1 MEWLRNFSDLGV
13 NMKSIRKSLLSIII
27 ALAMVI
33 TSAAFPGVKL
43 LQEETVH
50 VSAAGA
56 HTHTGALGGTGEHA
70 GWEELTVNNGVL
82 YHGGTRCGEE
92 NEDGCYYYVLPAG
105 SYYLGGDL
113 TLTDYSILVKAG
125 TVNLCLNGH
134 ELMFKANRYMKS
146 AIQIGSYIG
155 DQWSADAVFCLYDE
169 SGNHGG
175 IISNG
180 TVSRGVLEYHKIG
193 LNGEPSFNG
202 AFTMNGGSISGF
214 EGVGVELYV
223 TGAGHAS
230 SFTMNGGI
238 ICNNGSYGV
247 EVGGDFNFTMTGGII
262 SGNYTGP
269 SNDQV
274 NVLNDGRFTMN
285 GGTVVGG
292 IRVIG
297 SGTMTGE
304 FAIIN
309 LNANNGSNTS
319 ITQYVAKNTDTALAE
334 NPFTYTG
341 YSFDNWTTAAD
352 GSGNAYAAGADI
364 RISSNTT
371 LYAHWTPGPDGNPY
385 APLIPTDSDT
395 AQQVAD
401 KKVTF
406 NSRQWYIINDNSSSA
421 MAGSLTLFAVNNFI
435 KMAFDDDN
443 NDGDGYSNDY
453 SASTVKTYLD
463 NVTSPNGAF
472 ANVADAINEINLT
485 DVNVTGA
492 KLYLLSYNEVFN
504 LPVEVRKNRDS
515 EWWLRSSTSDTW
527 YGISVSMYGD
537 GSIVFG
543 VEESSGVRPA
553 LQLDL
558 SKVIF
563 SSDTKTF
570 SLKRSIMLSGG
581 ANATVSGATTQ
592 DVADGSSISAVTY
605 TANTGYHFEDF
616 ADITDNGIIVTKTS
630 DTVVTVSGIQ
640 TGDVSITVPDAVEN
654 PSTNPSTNNVPSTPD
669 SEPTP
674 VPNPEIR
681 EKKNPDGSL
690 TTKTTTKND
699 NGSVTAEEKTEA
711 EDGSYTLVS
720 ETKDKDGNLISH
732 TDETKT
738 ISKKGTAVVTTKT
751 VNANGSTLETV
762 VKTTKKGY
770 TETSTATSQV
780 TKKGNTLVTM
790 NMTDSDGY
798 ELSMGFTVKKGIV
811 TLTSFESSEGL
822 ISIPDE
828 VTVNGV
834 MIPVAAILKSTF
846 KNNTAII
853 NATVGRNV
861 TVIGSKAFYG
871 AKNLKNILVYSDVV
885 KVGKGAFKGIAKNA
899 LIKIKADKENYNR
912 IVELIKASGIGKN
925 VKFKRI
931 K

>member
-1 MEWLRNFSDLGV
+1 
-13 NMKSIRKSLLSIII
+13 
-27 ALAMVI
+27 MVI

-82 YHGGTRCGEE
+82 YHGVTMCGEE
-92 NEDGCYYYVLPAG
+92 NEDGCYFYVLPAG

-180 TVSRGVLEYHKIG
+180 TVPWGVLEYHKIG

-214 EGVGVELYV
+214 EGLGVELYE

-247 EVGGDFNFTMTGGII
+247 EVGGDFNFTMNGGII
-262 SGNYTGP
+262 SGNNTSP

-274 NVLNDGRFTMN
+274 NVLNDGRFTMT
-285 GGTVVGG
+285 GGTIVGG

-297 SGTMTGE
+297 TGTMTGE

-352 GSGNAYAAGADI
+352 GSGNAYAAGANI

-371 LYAHWTPGPDGNPY
+371 LYAHW
-385 APLIPTDSDT
+385 APLGPATEPTIATQPVSLSLTEGYSSGNTLSVSATAATDT
-395 AQQVAD
+395 AY
-401 KKVTF
+401 
-406 NSRQWYIINDNSSSA
+406 SLSYQWYSC
-421 MAGSLTLFAVNNFI
+421 
-435 KMAFDDDN
+435 DDT
-443 NDGDGYSNDY
+443 
-453 SASTVKTYLD
+453 AK
-463 NVTSPNGAF
+463 
-472 ANVADAINEINLT
+472 ANPHT
-485 DVNVTGA
+485 VTGA
-492 KLYLLSYNEVFN
+492 AVSSYTIPTGKSAGTTEYYYCDVTATRADNGAT
-504 LPVEVRKNRDS
+504 
-515 EWWLRSSTSDTW
+515 ST
-527 YGISVSMYGD
+527 V
-537 GSIVFG
+537 
-543 VEESSGVRPA
+543 
-553 LQLDL
+553 
-558 SKVIF
+558 
-563 SSDTKTF
+563 SSD
-570 SLKRSIMLSGG
+570 
-581 ANATVSGATTQ
+581 
-592 DVADGSSISAVTY
+592 VASVVITEDTSNNNNTPIYVPTY
-605 TANTGYHFEDF
+605 
-616 ADITDNGIIVTKTS
+616 
-630 DTVVTVSGIQ
+630 
-640 TGDVSITVPDAVEN
+640 PD
-654 PSTNPSTNNVPSTPD
+654 P
-669 SEPTP
+669 EPTP
-674 VPNPEIR
+674 VPNLEIR

-738 ISKKGTAVVTTKT
+738 ISKKGTAEVTTKT

-770 TETSTATSQV
+770 TETSTAASQV

-871 AKNLKNILVYSDVV
+871 AKNLKNILVYGDVE